1 MKYVETSKIE
11 DGNVMNWDYHF
22 ERAKRTAGIELS
34 LPIVPDGM
42 KQGVIKC
49 RMVYDKEVELIEFL
63 PYALPTIQSLK
74 MVYTTHYFYDKKY
87 TDRSR
92 ITSLYAQR
100 DVCDDILIIVDDIVT
115 DTSFCNVV
123 FQNEEGLFTPE
134 HPLLKGTKRALL
146 LDEKRI
152 TTRRI
157 SVNDLQN
164 YHMAYLINAMIDLEN
179 PTTCIKIENIK

>member
-1 MKYVETSKIE
+1 MKYVETIKIE

-74 MVYTTHYFYDKKY
+74 MVSTTHYFYDKKY

-115 DTSFCNVV
+115 DTSFCNVDR
-123 FQNEEGLFTPE
+123 
-134 HPLLKGTKRALL
+134 K
-146 LDEKRI
+146 
-152 TTRRI
+152 
-157 SVNDLQN
+157 SVV
-164 YHMAYLINAMIDLEN
+164 
-179 PTTCIKIENIK
+179 

>member
-1 MKYVETSKIE
+1 ML
-11 DGNVMNWDYHF
+11 F
-22 ERAKRTAGIELS
+22 
-34 LPIVPDGM
+34 
-42 KQGVIKC
+42 
-49 RMVYDKEVELIEFL
+49 
-63 PYALPTIQSLK
+63 
-74 MVYTTHYFYDKKY
+74 
-87 TDRSR
+87 RS
-92 ITSLYAQR
+92 
-100 DVCDDILIIVDDIVT
+100 IVT

>member
-1 MKYVETSKIE
+1 MKYVETIKIE

-22 ERAKRTAGIELS
+22 ERAKRTADIELS
-34 LPIVPDGM
+34 LPIVPDGV

-74 MVYTTHYFYDKKY
+74 MVSTTHYFYDKKY

-152 TTRRI
+152 
-157 SVNDLQN
+157 
-164 YHMAYLINAMIDLEN
+164 
-179 PTTCIKIENIK
+179 KIGRAHV